1 MICGLFQFD
10 DPAAQQL
17 VRLLP
22 KTITVDAGASPQ
34 SEWMQS
40 TLRMISPE
48 AKEMSPGGETI
59 ITRLA
64 DILVIHAIRFWIS
77 HNHSA
82 QTGWLRALH
91 DPHYWQGHFEDSSR
105 PWRTLDACITGPR
118 AAGGAETTSTN
129 ILARY
134 GKGEEPDREGT
145 VKYASFTLLGQ
156 EFEAMDSAREG
167 KFAFNEAISFIV
179 PCDTQE
185 EIDYFWEGFPPVR
198 TGQCGWL
205 KDRFGVS
212 WQITPT
218 ILNEMLVSTDKD
230 RMARVTQAFL
240 KMKKFNIDALKRA
253 YEGKYEAQPEPI
265 SVEHDDCAS
274 QT

>member
-167 KFAFNEAISFIV
+167 KFALRRYRS
-179 PCDTQE
+179 
-185 EIDYFWEGFPPVR
+185 
-198 TGQCGWL
+198 
-205 KDRFGVS
+205 S
-212 WQITPT
+212 SPT
-218 ILNEMLVSTDKD
+218 ILRRKSIIFGKAFRRSEPDSAGGSRTDSESHG
-230 RMARVTQAFL
+230 RSLPRF
-240 KMKKFNIDALKRA
+240 
-253 YEGKYEAQPEPI
+253 
-265 SVEHDDCAS
+265 
-274 QT
+274 